1 MEDRC
6 ICCGDIIPEGRQVC
20 EACMKGE
27 NMRNNEGYNDPTPT
41 QAMWGIRQ
49 EEKTRALERK
59 HGVYRGEIYKVLVER
74 PPDNA
79 KSEKWEKKRK
89 KMKVVGIYTH
99 IVTLEDSKGFR
110 ESFRWNDFC
119 KRCKSKGPII

>member
-6 ICCGDIIPEGRQVC
+6 ICCGEIIPEGRQVC

-110 ESFRWNDFC
+110 ESFRWPDFF
-119 KRCKSKGPII
+119 KRKR

>member
-49 EEKTRALERK
+49 EEKTQALEKK
-59 HGVYRGEIYKVLVER
+59 HGVYRGEVYQVLVEC
-74 PPDNA
+74 PSDNPE
-79 KSEKWEKKRK
+79 SERRRK
-89 KMKVVGIYTH
+89 KYKKNESSRRISTHSHLAGRQGIPRKLP
-99 IVTLEDSKGFR
+99 VE
-110 ESFRWNDFC
+110 
-119 KRCKSKGPII
+119 

>member
-20 EACMKGE
+20 ETCMKGE
-27 NMRNNEGYNDPTPT
+27 NMRNNEGYSDPTPT
-41 QAMWGIRQ
+41 QAMWGIRE

-79 KSEKWEKKRK
+79 SSEKWEKKHK
-89 KMKVVGIYTH
+89 KMKVVGVYPH
-99 IVTLEDSKGFR
+99 IITLQDSGGQC
-110 ESFRWNDFC
+110 ESFRWPDFF
-119 KRCKSKGPII
+119 KRKR

>member
-6 ICCGDIIPEGRQVC
+6 VCCGEIIPEGQQVC
-20 EACMKGE
+20 ENCIKGE
-27 NMRNNEGYNDPTPT
+27 SGMMKNGSGVPDPTPA

-89 KMKVVGIYTH
+89 KMKVVGVYTH

-110 ESFRWNDFC
+110 ESFRWPDFF
-119 KRCKSKGPII
+119 KRKR